1 MQLDNPLS
9 CGIGIGNYPL
19 SQGDGRGA
27 RELPDSL
34 GQGWLLR
41 GPWEQIPGGLTCPAS
56 PPHGPSAP
64 GTSVPPSLLVT
75 GTLVHTS
82 SAPLHSD
89 NDRARGSS
97 PQKKTQGGLGTPRA
111 TDVSVTPDRRILP
124 PNRRGWP
131 SRAPPRSSQPAP
143 PPLPRGSRP
152 PSPRTPAHLAE
163 ALQDLLHLLVSP
175 EEIGQGFLHR
185 VQVGQGLL
193 LLQDQ
198 LLDGLVGDRLLPLFI
213 LWWETQG
220 AQRWSP
226 QLLDLVS
233 GASRGVGCSSSLI
246 CGPPRTS
253 AFG

>member
-41 GPWEQIPGGLTCPAS
+41 GPWEQTPGGLTCPAS

-64 GTSVPPSLLVT
+64 GTSVPPSLLET

-111 TDVSVTPDRRILP
+111 TDVGVTPDRRILP
-124 PNRRGWP
+124 PHPARMAFQSAPTILPYHAGL
-131 SRAPPRSSQPAP
+131 ALPPRERQHTLRKPSKTSFIFSYLLKRSARDFSTEFRSARACSFSRTSCWTVWWETDFSLCSSSGGRHKEHNDGAHSFWTWS
-143 PPLPRGSRP
+143 RGP
-152 PSPRTPAHLAE
+152 AE
-163 ALQDLLHLLVSP
+163 AL
-175 EEIGQGFLHR
+175 GAA
-185 VQVGQGLL
+185 QV
-193 LLQDQ
+193 
-198 LLDGLVGDRLLPLFI
+198 
-213 LWWETQG
+213 
-220 AQRWSP
+220 
-226 QLLDLVS
+226 
-233 GASRGVGCSSSLI
+233 
-246 CGPPRTS
+246 
-253 AFG
+253 